1 MADVTGNDSTNADSA
16 KAGSASAP
24 ATGTPATGTPA
35 IMTTWRSLA
44 EVPRSLGPAIVT
56 LGNFDG
62 VHRGHQAVL
71 TRMVADARECGQV
84 AIAMTFNPHPK
95 AVHDPAHPP
104 VLITGLD
111 DRLERLADT
120 GLDGAL
126 VVRYT
131 LDFAQQTA
139 EDFVRTYLVEG
150 LRAATVVVGS
160 DTRFGRGNAGD
171 VNTMR
176 ELGEKFGFAVE
187 VIDDACAV
195 SQSGRRWSSTW
206 VRELLDAGDLPA
218 AADVLG
224 RQHRLRGTVIHGDA
238 LGRTIGFPTANLDVS
253 AGMIPRHGVYAGWLT
268 VLDTRDNALA
278 AGLVGSP
285 MKAAVSLGH
294 NYTVGGSDLR
304 VEAFAL
310 DAVGIDIY
318 DTEVALDLVQW
329 RRPMLDFGSLEALT
343 TALDEDVVWTRE
355 VLAQGHDST

>member
-1 MADVTGNDSTNADSA
+1 MADVTGTDATNPGST
-16 KAGSASAP
+16 
-24 ATGTPATGTPA
+24 
-35 IMTTWRSLA
+35 MTTWRSLA
-44 EVPRSLGPAIVT
+44 DIPASLGPAIVT

-62 VHRGHQAVL
+62 VHLGHQAVL
-71 TRMVADARECGQV
+71 ERMVADARARGQV
-84 AIAMTFNPHPK
+84 AIAMTFDPHPK
-95 AVHDPAHPP
+95 AVHDPTHPP
-104 VLITGLD
+104 VLITGMD
-111 DRLERLADT
+111 DRLERLAAT
-120 GLDGAL
+120 GLDGVL

-139 EDFVRTYLVEG
+139 EEFVRRYLVEG
-150 LRAATVVVGS
+150 LKAATVVVGQ

-171 VNTMR
+171 VDTMR
-176 ELGEKFGFAVE
+176 ELGHKFGFDVE

-206 VRELLDAGDLPA
+206 VRELLDAGDLPG

-224 RQHRLRGTVIHGDA
+224 RTHRLRGTVIHGDA

-253 AGMIPRHGVYAGWLT
+253 GGMIPRHGVYAGRLT
-268 VLDTRDNALA
+268 VIDARANSLA
-278 AGLVGSP
+278 KPLVGLP

-310 DAVGIDIY
+310 DAEGIDIY

-343 TALDEDVVWTRE
+343 AALDEDVAWTRE
-355 VLAQGHDST
+355 LLSEGHDSC

>member
-1 MADVTGNDSTNADSA
+1 MADVTRPDPTMN
-16 KAGSASAP
+16 
-24 ATGTPATGTPA
+24 
-35 IMTTWRSLA
+35 TWRSLA
-44 EVPRSLGPAIVT
+44 DVPADLGPSVVT

-62 VHRGHQAVL
+62 VHLGHQAVL
-71 TRMVADARECGQV
+71 SRMVADARERGQV
-84 AIAMTFNPHPK
+84 AIAMTFDPHPK

-104 VLITGLD
+104 VLITGVE
-111 DRLERLADT
+111 DRLERLAAT

-139 EDFVRTYLVEG
+139 EEFVRRYLVEG
-150 LRAATVVVGS
+150 LRAATVVVGQ

-171 VNTMR
+171 VATMR
-176 ELGEKFGFAVE
+176 DLGRKFGFAVE
-187 VIDDACAV
+187 VIDDACAI

-206 VRELLDAGDLPA
+206 VRELLEAGDLPGA
-218 AADVLG
+218 TDVMG
-224 RQHRLRGTVIHGDA
+224 RPHRLRGTVIHGDA
-238 LGRTIGFPTANLDVS
+238 LGRTIGFPTANLDVT

-268 VLDTRDNALA
+268 VVDARTNELSRPLEGTR
-278 AGLVGSP
+278 
-285 MKAAVSLGH
+285 MMAAVSLGH

-318 DTEVALDLVQW
+318 DAEVVLDLIEW

-343 TALDEDVVWTRE
+343 AALDEDVSWTRQMLSE
-355 VLAQGHDST
+355 GHDSC